1 MTRLNGTKINILQ
14 CLSDGQWWTTPGVAK
29 ACGLKLTNISE
40 LLRRY
45 RSQSLV
51 NRQRN
56 YDVPRGYLYRITD
69 VGLQRLEYLVSDE
82 IETSSIIASRAGL
95 TGEKKRVLDR
105 WVRNKLGG

>member
-1 MTRLNGTKINILQ
+1 MNTTKIEILR
-14 CLSDGQWWTTPGVAK
+14 CLSDGDWWTTPEVAQG
-29 ACGLKLTNISE
+29 CGLSLTNTSE

-69 VGLQRLEYLVSDE
+69 IGIERLEYLCSDE
-82 IETSSIIASRAGL
+82 IKTSQVLAKESGL
-95 TGEKKRVLDR
+95 TGIKKRAFDS
-105 WVRNKLGG
+105 WVKQKLRR